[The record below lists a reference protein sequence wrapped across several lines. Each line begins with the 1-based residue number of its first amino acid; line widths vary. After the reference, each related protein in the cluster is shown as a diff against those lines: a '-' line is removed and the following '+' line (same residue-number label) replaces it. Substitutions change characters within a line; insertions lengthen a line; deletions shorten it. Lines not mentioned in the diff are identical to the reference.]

1 MSKKPIIVFEGIEGS
16 GKSSHLASVARY
28 LKQKKIS
35 FIKIR
40 EPGGSHNSE
49 KIRKLML
56 NNKSNF
62 NKNTDLLLFLSS
74 RSENISL
81 IKKNYNKKV
90 ILIDRFTD
98 STIAYQH
105 YGMGV
110 NLKLINL
117 LNKYLL
123 KNIKINF
130 TFLNIVNNK
139 SNFNKNTDLLLIL
152 SSRSENIS
160 LIKKNYN
167 KKVILIDRFTDSTI
181 AYQHYGMGVK
191 LKLINLLNK
200 YLLKNIKIN
209 FTFLNIVNN
218 KNLFLRLKKRKSLNR
233 YDKFNSA
240 FYSKVQ
246 KGFVKLA
253 NSRKNSYM
261 IIDSNLEIE
270 KNKKSILD
278 KIKKLI

>member
-16 GKSSHLASVARY
+16 GKSFHLSSVARY

-40 EPGGSHNSE
+40 EPGGSLNSE

-81 IKKNYNKKV
+81 IKKNYNKKI
-90 ILIDRFTD
+90 ILIDRFID

-105 YGMGV
+105 YGMGI

-130 TFLNIVNNK
+130 TFLNIVN
-139 SNFNKNTDLLLIL
+139 S
-152 SSRSENIS
+152 
-160 LIKKNYN
+160 
-167 KKVILIDRFTDSTI
+167 
-181 AYQHYGMGVK
+181 
-191 LKLINLLNK
+191 
-200 YLLKNIKIN
+200 
-209 FTFLNIVNN
+209 

-233 YDKFNSA
+233 YDKFDSA

-246 KGFVKLA
+246 KGFIKLA
-253 NSRKNSYM
+253 NSKKNSYM
-261 IIDSNLEIE
+261 IIDSNLEIK
-270 KNKKSILD
+270 KNRKSILD

>member
-16 GKSSHLASVARY
+16 GKSFHLSSVARY
-28 LKQKKIS
+28 LKQNKIS

-40 EPGGSHNSE
+40 EPGGSLNSE

-81 IKKNYNKKV
+81 IKKNYNKKI
-90 ILIDRFTD
+90 ILIDRFID

-105 YGMGV
+105 YGMG
-110 NLKLINL
+110 IN
-117 LNKYLL
+117 
-123 KNIKINF
+123 
-130 TFLNIVNNK
+130 
-139 SNFNKNTDLLLIL
+139 
-152 SSRSENIS
+152 
-160 LIKKNYN
+160 
-167 KKVILIDRFTDSTI
+167 
-181 AYQHYGMGVK
+181 

-233 YDKFNSA
+233 YDKFDSA

-253 NSRKNSYM
+253 NSKKNSYM